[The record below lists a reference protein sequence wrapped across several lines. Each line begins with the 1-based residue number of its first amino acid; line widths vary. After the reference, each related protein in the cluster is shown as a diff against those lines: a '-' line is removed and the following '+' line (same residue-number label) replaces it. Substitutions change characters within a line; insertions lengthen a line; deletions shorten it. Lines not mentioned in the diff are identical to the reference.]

1 MISYLSNTTA
11 RAAWCLAFVAS
22 VMFVVPAAARDDGS
36 VGIDRVTTLPA
47 PSMGVLAGSWGVARS
62 GPTTPGDL
70 RAPWRPVSLSGV
82 GGLEA
87 PSASNQVGHAVA
99 LLPSARNPLLSYSSA
114 DVACVQA
121 KRQRDLGIVLTA
133 VCAISLPL
141 AALGIKVGK
150 DENNA
155 DLAISGATLAVVA
168 GIGLP
173 VGIVSMGVAGAT
185 NAEHGCWGPNA
196 RPVEPAPPP
205 KLVFD
210 GFAPVEEEPAEDG
223 EPADEE
229 AVEDAAEEVESTEA
243 AEDVPDEATEDT
255 PAE

>member
-1 MISYLSNTTA
+1 
-11 RAAWCLAFVAS
+11 
-22 VMFVVPAAARDDGS
+22 

-47 PSMGVLAGSWGVARS
+47 PSTGVMAGSWGVARS
-62 GPTTPGDL
+62 GPTIAGDM
-70 RAPWRPVSLSGV
+70 RTPWRPISLSGL

-87 PSASNQVGHAVA
+87 PSAPNQVGHDVA

-114 DVACVQA
+114 EVACVQA

-141 AALGIKVGK
+141 AALGIKVGQ
-150 DENNA
+150 DNMNA
-155 DLAISGATLAVVA
+155 ELAAQGAVLAVVA

-173 VGIVSMGVAGAT
+173 VGIVSLGVAGAK
-185 NAEHGCWGPNA
+185 NNEHGCWGPNA
-196 RPVEPAPPP
+196 VPVEPAAPP

-210 GFAPVEEEPAEDG
+210 GFEPAEEEPAEE
-223 EPADEE
+223 EPAEE
-229 AVEDAAEEVESTEA
+229 EPAEEEPAEEVETTETTA
-243 AEDVPDEATEDT
+243 DAPDEETADA